1 MIAEMIGSLDLT
13 LAFIRDQVTDLT
25 DEEMILQPAG
35 FPNHAAWTLG
45 HVIYSCQAIAGEL
58 GQKSSLPDDWESQ
71 FGYGSIPCFRVS
83 ERSRKTALLSALD
96 EASQRLRSALL
107 ETDENTL
114 ADPLPNEGGQ
124 EILATKGHLLVQVV
138 VGHTSYHAG
147 QLASWRRAIGR
158 KPVGVFI

>member
-1 MIAEMIGSLDLT
+1 MIPEMIGSMDLA
-13 LAFIRDQVTDLT
+13 LAFMRDQVADLT

-45 HVIYSCQAIAGEL
+45 HIIYSCDAIAAEL

-71 FGYGSIPCFRVS
+71 FGYGSIPHPRIS
-83 ERSRKTALLSALD
+83 ERSHRALLLSALE
-96 EASQRLRSALL
+96 EASQRLRSTLL
-107 ETDENTL
+107 ETDEKAL
-114 ADPLPNEGGQ
+114 ADPLPDEGGQ
-124 EILATKGHLLVQVV
+124 NTLSTKGHLLIQVV

>member
-1 MIAEMIGSLDLT
+1 MIPEMIGSLDLT
-13 LAFIRDQVTDLT
+13 VAFIRDQVADLT
-25 DEEMILQPAG
+25 DEEMILQPTG

-45 HVIYSCQAIAGEL
+45 HVIYSFQAIAGEL

-71 FGYGSIPCFRVS
+71 FGYGSTPNPLVS
-83 ERSRKTALLSALD
+83 ERSRKTVLLSALE
-96 EASQRLRSALL
+96 EASQRLRTALL
-107 ETDENTL
+107 ETDQNTL
-114 ADPLPNEGGQ
+114 ADPLPNEGDQ
-124 EILATKGHLLVQVV
+124 EILSTKGHLLVQVV